1 MALKRHIRDQVSKTL
16 TLARTMI
23 PAWSK
28 LTLSQSKVPTND
40 QRTGIRHPAILVQ
53 IKMPRRAEITAAQNR
68 RIELFRVRD
77 PAIAPGFY
85 RHRILSQRSRDLCG
99 DGYQGF
105 KGEAERR
112 RHLNDRSRRRQQAC
126 SLYDADPA
134 VVVSVRRASE
144 MNI

>member
-16 TLARTMI
+16 TLARAMI

-77 PAIAPGFY
+77 PAIAPGFLLPPNPF
-85 RHRILSQRSRDLCG
+85 INV
-99 DGYQGF
+99 
-105 KGEAERR
+105 AEMYMETVIR
-112 RHLNDRSRRRQQAC
+112 
-126 SLYDADPA
+126 
-134 VVVSVRRASE
+134 V
-144 MNI
+144 

>member
-53 IKMPRRAEITAAQNR
+53 IKMPRPVAITAAQNR
-68 RIELFRVRD
+68 RMEFISCTRPGHRAGFF
-77 PAIAPGFY
+77 IATESSPNV
-85 RHRILSQRSRDLCG
+85 
-99 DGYQGF
+99 
-105 KGEAERR
+105 AEIYVGTVIWV
-112 RHLNDRSRRRQQAC
+112 L
-126 SLYDADPA
+126 
-134 VVVSVRRASE
+134 RAKPSGAGT
-144 MNI
+144 